1 MKQLSILTMTMI
13 ALSGFVATTVRAQ
26 SPHFVGGQTFSLN
39 SATGDYSVT
48 FKEAGL
54 GSTPVTYTLAA
65 TEPATT
71 FTYQCF
77 TKSGGQPQGAPNGIS
92 PSSSTTVTT
101 ITPHNGSVTATITLT
116 PEQDGAHCQGGG
128 LVLRLIAVDWDG
140 VTLNDGLGNTVTV
153 PDACFGSVNCP

>member
-26 SPHFVGGQTFSLN
+26 SPHYVGAQTFNLN
-39 SATGDYSVT
+39 SVTGDYSVT

-54 GSTPVTYTLAA
+54 GSTPVTYTLASG
-65 TEPATT
+65 TDTL

-77 TKSGGQPQGAPNGIS
+77 TKSGGQPQGAPNSVSG
-92 PSSSTTVTT
+92 STDTTITT

-140 VTLNDGLGNTVTV
+140 VTLNDGLGNTVKV